1 MHKHVISID
10 IYLYFNYCNHKSTT
24 LIKFKLSTTEQKKL
38 AYTVAKYC
46 FITEMT
52 TILITQF
59 VTNNQICIS

>member
-38 AYTVAKYC
+38 AYTGAKYRTAQN
-46 FITEMT
+46 FRG
-52 TILITQF
+52 LY
-59 VTNNQICIS
+59 IS